1 MSRFFVL
8 RAFLNEL
15 FFIDKLVV
23 VFIAT
28 YFFIKLIIR
37 YAPSIGL
44 VDIPNHRSMHK
55 QVTPRGAGIGIVFG
69 VIVSDLLFHNN
80 FVFSHLATFVAIF
93 LVFAVGVLD
102 DHRDAAPKTK
112 FYVIFAAVLL
122 LAYDDLIIH
131 SLGYLLGH
139 EVALGWLAIPF
150 TMFAVAGFTNALNL
164 SDGLDGL
171 AGLLSITILSSL
183 CIIGYQNNDLF
194 IVSTS
199 LSFITA
205 IGAFLLFNW
214 HPAKIFMG
222 DSGSLTLGFVIAL
235 LAIKALPYIQPVSVL
250 FIAAI
255 PIMDTLI
262 VMIRRKRNGL
272 SIFAPDKLHI
282 HHILLNFFAGNV
294 RKTVVL
300 MMLLQLGFS
309 IAGIVFSE
317 SVSQRYTLLL
327 FIINIGVMYILLNGM
342 LERQN
347 KFTFYRKKRRKSS

>member
-1 MSRFFVL
+1 M
-8 RAFLNEL
+8 NEL
-15 FFIDKLVV
+15 FLTAKLIVA
-23 VFIAT
+23 FIAT
-28 YFFIKLIIR
+28 IFFIKTIIH
-37 YAPSIGL
+37 YAPRLGL
-44 VDIPNHRSMHK
+44 IDIPNHRSMHK
-55 QVTPRGAGIGIVFG
+55 HITPRGAGIGIVFG
-69 VIVSDLLFHNN
+69 VMASDIIFLNN
-80 FVFSHLATFVAIF
+80 IVFSHIVTFLAIF
-93 LVFAVGVLD
+93 LVFVVGILD
-102 DHRDAAPKTK
+102 DHRDTSPKTK
-112 FYVIFAAVLL
+112 FYAIFAAVLL
-122 LAYDDLIIH
+122 LAYDDTIIH
-131 SLGYLLGH
+131 SLGYIFGH
-139 EVALGWLAIPF
+139 EITLRWMAIPF

-262 VMIRRKRNGL
+262 VMIRRKRNSL

-300 MMLLQLGFS
+300 IVLLQLGFS